1 LGLSASTIS
10 FHLKKLDQAGIVEP
24 VREQYYVMYGIRRGI
39 VKKSLEEILTLETRD
54 TELLEKRI
62 MKYRQ
67 KVLKAFMRNGRLTSI
82 PVQRKKRR
90 IIQEE
95 IARSFEMG
103 KRYPEKAINLNIAD
117 FHDDFCTLRRELICE
132 KIMKRDKG
140 IYWLITDPREFLV

>member
-1 LGLSASTIS
+1 
-10 FHLKKLDQAGIVEP
+10 
-24 VREQYYVMYGIRRGI
+24 MYGIRRGI

-90 IIQEE
+90 IILEE

-103 KRYPEKAINLNIAD
+103 KRYPEKAINLIIAD